1 MEIRPEEISWQS
13 LYKIMVGS
21 IVPRPIGW
29 ISTINLNGQANLAPF
44 SFFNM
49 AGANPPHLIFCPM
62 VRGTDGSR
70 KDTYNNIKETGEF
83 VANIVTE
90 ALADAMNITSTEFP
104 PEVDEFA
111 ASGLTR
117 SPSVAVRP
125 PRVAESP
132 VHYECRLTHIVD
144 LSDQP
149 GASSV
154 IIGRVVHL
162 HVEDSI
168 LFGGDK
174 IDLLKLQPIGRLA
187 GSSYCRVTDLFEL
200 VRPPS
205 HIVTE

>member
-1 MEIRPEEISWQS
+1 MEIQPEEIRWQS
-13 LYKIMVGS
+13 LYKIMIGS

-29 ISTINLNGQANLAPF
+29 ISTVDLDGLANLAPF
-44 SFFNM
+44 SFFNI

-62 VRGTDGSR
+62 VRGSDGMR

-90 ALADAMNITSTEFP
+90 SLAEAMNITSTEFP
-104 PEVDEFA
+104 PGVDEFA
-111 ASGLTR
+111 ASGLTPA
-117 SPSVAVRP
+117 PSVAVRP

-132 VHYECRLTHIVD
+132 IHYECRLTHMID
-144 LSDQP
+144 LSDLP
-149 GASSV
+149 GTSSV

-162 HVEDSI
+162 HVDDSLLI
-168 LFGGDK
+168 GGDK

-187 GSSYCRVTDLFEL
+187 GSAYCRVTDLFEM

-205 HIVTE
+205 QIMTE